1 MRKRSIVMLGLMC
14 ALLPVTLAA
23 QTDVTGEWA
32 MTFGTDAGDLPATL
46 TLEQDGETL
55 TGVLVSDQGTIEF
68 EGTIMGNM
76 LKWVVEVDANGQF
89 LEISMEGT
97 VEGDE
102 MTGTADFGGYG
113 GGAWSA
119 KRN

>member
-1 MRKRSIVMLGLMC
+1 MQKRSILMLGLMC
-14 ALLPVTLAA
+14 ALLPTALAA
-23 QTDVTGEWA
+23 QTDVTGEGA
-32 MTFGTDAGDLPATL
+32 MTFSTDGGDLPATL
-46 TLEQDGETL
+46 TLEQDGEAL

-76 LKWVVEVDANGQF
+76 LKWAMEVDAGGQF
-89 LEISMEGT
+89 LEISIEGT
-97 VEGDE
+97 VDGDE

>member
-1 MRKRSIVMLGLMC
+1 MLGLMC
-14 ALLPVTLAA
+14 AVLPVALAA
-23 QTDVTGEWA
+23 QDVTGEWT
-32 MTFGTDAGDLPATL
+32 MTFSTDGGDLPATL
-46 TLEQDGETL
+46 TLAQDGETL

-76 LKWVVEVDANGQF
+76 LKWVVEVDAGGQF

-102 MTGTADFGGYG
+102 ITGTADFGGYG
-113 GGAWSA
+113 GGAWTA
-119 KRN
+119 TRE